1 MFFQKSKRNN
11 KKMKWIIVFYQII
24 VALPEG
30 EIVFSG
36 LNLGN
41 KFVKTELNLSDNFE
55 SKDDCEDKLVS
66 FKGKNK
72 ISEVDSFYSNSAKI
86 VTDQKP
92 LSNNKRVIINA
103 FQCMKV
109 N

>member
-1 MFFQKSKRNN
+1 
-11 KKMKWIIVFYQII
+11 MKWIIVFYQII

-41 KFVKTELNLSDNFE
+41 KFVKTELNLSYSYK
-55 SKDDCEDKLVS
+55 SKNECEKKLVL

-72 ISEVDSFYSNSAKI
+72 ISTVDTFYLKSAKI
-86 VTDQKP
+86 VTDYKP
-92 LSNNKRVIINA
+92 LSDNKRVIVNA
-103 FQCMKV
+103 FQCMLV

>member
-1 MFFQKSKRNN
+1 
-11 KKMKWIIVFYQII
+11 MKWIIVFYQII

-41 KFVKTELNLSDNFE
+41 KFVKTQLNLAYSYE
-55 SKDDCEDKLVS
+55 SKNECEKKLVL

-72 ISEVDSFYSNSAKI
+72 ISIVDAFHLKSAKI
-86 VTDQKP
+86 VTDHEP
-92 LSNNKRVIINA
+92 LIDNNRVIVNA
-103 FQCMKV
+103 FQCMQV

>member
-1 MFFQKSKRNN
+1 
-11 KKMKWIIVFYQII
+11 MKWIIVFYQII

-41 KFVKTELNLSDNFE
+41 KFVKPELSLEYFYD
-55 SKDDCEDKLVS
+55 SKDECEKELVL

-72 ISEVDSFYSNSAKI
+72 ISAVDTFYSKSAKI
-86 VTDQKP
+86 VTDHET
-92 LSNNKRVIINA
+92 LIDTKRVIINA
-103 FQCMKV
+103 FQCMQV

>member
-1 MFFQKSKRNN
+1 
-11 KKMKWIIVFYQII
+11 MKWIIVFYQII

-41 KFVKTELNLSDNFE
+41 KFVKTELNLAYSYETRDE
-55 SKDDCEDKLVS
+55 CEKKLVL

-72 ISEVDSFYSNSAKI
+72 ISTVDTFYLESAKI
-86 VTDQKP
+86 VTDHKP
-92 LSNNKRVIINA
+92 LIDNTRVVVNA
-103 FQCMKV
+103 FQCMLV

>member
-1 MFFQKSKRNN
+1 
-11 KKMKWIIVFYQII
+11 MKWIIVFYQII

-41 KFVKTELNLSDNFE
+41 KFVKTELNLSDSYG
-55 SKDDCEDKLVS
+55 SKNECEENLVL

-72 ISEVDSFYSNSAKI
+72 ISTVDTFYSKSAKI
-86 VTDQKP
+86 VTDHEP
-92 LSNNKRVIINA
+92 LSDNNRVIVNA
-103 FQCMKV
+103 FQCMQV

>member
-1 MFFQKSKRNN
+1 
-11 KKMKWIIVFYQII
+11 MKWIIVFYQII

-41 KFVKTELNLSDNFE
+41 KFVKTELSLAYSYE
-55 SKDDCEDKLVS
+55 SKGECEKKLLL

-72 ISEVDSFYSNSAKI
+72 ISAVDTFYSKSAKI
-86 VTDQKP
+86 VTDHEP
-92 LSNNKRVIINA
+92 LSDNKRVIVNA
-103 FQCMKV
+103 FQCMQV

>member
-1 MFFQKSKRNN
+1 
-11 KKMKWIIVFYQII
+11 MKWIIVFYQII

-41 KFVKTELNLSDNFE
+41 KFVKTELNLAYSYE
-55 SKDDCEDKLVS
+55 SKNECEKKLVL

-72 ISEVDSFYSNSAKI
+72 ISIVDTFHLKSAKI
-86 VTDQKP
+86 VTDHEP
-92 LSNNKRVIINA
+92 LSDNNRVIVNA
-103 FQCMKV
+103 FQCMQV

>member
-1 MFFQKSKRNN
+1 
-11 KKMKWIIVFYQII
+11 MKWIIVFYQII

-41 KFVKTELNLSDNFE
+41 KFVKTGLNLAYSYE
-55 SKDDCEDKLVS
+55 SKDECEKKLVL

-72 ISEVDSFYSNSAKI
+72 IRTVDTFYLKSAKI
-86 VTDQKP
+86 VTDHEP
-92 LSNNKRVIINA
+92 ISDNRRVIVNA
-103 FQCMKV
+103 FQCMLV

>member
-1 MFFQKSKRNN
+1 
-11 KKMKWIIVFYQII
+11 MKWIIVFYQII

-41 KFVKTELNLSDNFE
+41 KFVKTELNLLDTYE
-55 SKDDCEDKLVS
+55 SKDECEEKLAL

-72 ISEVDSFYSNSAKI
+72 ISEVDTFYSKSAKI
-86 VTDQKP
+86 VTDQEP
-92 LSNNKRVIINA
+92 LSDNKRVIVNA
-103 FQCMKV
+103 FQCMQVK
-109 N
+109 